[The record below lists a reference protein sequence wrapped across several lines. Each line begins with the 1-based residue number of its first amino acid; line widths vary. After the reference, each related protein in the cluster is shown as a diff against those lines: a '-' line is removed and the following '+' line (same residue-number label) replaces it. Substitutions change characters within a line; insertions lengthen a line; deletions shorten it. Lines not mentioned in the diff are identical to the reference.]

1 MKAGV
6 TNLDQQVIIIEQKLK
21 DLYIV
26 HELDEFVHIEK
37 EIPVNVVNV
46 NI

>member
-6 TNLDQQVIIIEQKLK
+6 KNLDQQKIIIEQKLK

-37 EIPVNVVNV
+37 EISVNVVNV